1 MSIGVMWFRRD
12 LRLADQPALQQALQ
26 ECESVLT
33 IYIDEFDGGEVDID
47 ASRAWLRRSL
57 AALASEIARRG
68 GRLHILRGDAETLLP
83 RLVDALGATHVYA
96 SRLYEPAADAR
107 DDRIARH
114 LREQGISFRRARG
127 RVLTDAGDVSTK
139 SGSPFRVFTPFFK
152 AAEPTWRPRSIAAP
166 NTLATPDFPH
176 EMAVFRTCIDAP
188 CPAWDRGFWQMWT
201 PGEAGAHAR
210 FDVFIDQYLDVYAKQ
225 RDLPAVDATSRLSPH
240 LHFGEITPAAI
251 LSRIA
256 TSTDEGARKLVAELA
271 WREFAYYVLQH
282 WPQTTRDNFDA
293 RFDGMHWRDDPALL
307 EAWQRGMTGVP
318 LVDAGMRQLWHTGW
332 MHNRVRM
339 VVASYLTKHL
349 GIDWREGA
357 RWFRY
362 TLVDAD
368 IASNTMGWQ
377 WVAGSGVDAAP
388 YYRIFNPVLQSRKFD
403 PAGDYLREW
412 LPELAHLDA
421 KVIHAPWEQGIR
433 IPGYPDQP
441 IVGLAE
447 GRAWAQQAFAALAPR
462 KAD

>member
-12 LRLADQPALQQALQ
+12 LRLADQPALQQALL

-33 IYIDEFDGGEVDID
+33 VYIDDDAGAEAD

-57 AALASEIARRG
+57 DALGEDIAARG
-68 GRLHILRGDAETLLP
+68 GMLHVLRGDAEALIP
-83 RLVDALGATHVYA
+83 ELVDALGARHVYA
-96 SRLYEPAADAR
+96 SRLHEPAADAR
-107 DDRIARH
+107 DDRLARR
-114 LREQGISFRRARG
+114 LREQGVSFRRARG
-127 RVLTDAGDVSTK
+127 RVLTDAGDVQTK
-139 SGSPFRVFTPFFK
+139 GGSAFRVFTPFFK
-152 AAEPTWRPRSIAAP
+152 AAEPTWRPRSLPAPDRVPAAP
-166 NTLATPDFPH
+166 LPET
-176 EMAVFRTCIDAP
+176 MARYRARIDAP
-188 CPAWDRGFWQMWT
+188 TPTWDAGFWEMWT

-210 FDVFIDQYLDVYAKQ
+210 LDAFIDHHLRDYARQ

-240 LHFGEITPAAI
+240 LHFGEIAPAAI

-256 TSTDEGARKLVAELA
+256 GDTSEGARKLVAELA

-282 WPQTTRDNFDA
+282 WPQTVTSNFDA
-293 RFDGMHWRDDPALL
+293 RFDGMRWRDDPAALA
-307 EAWQRGMTGVP
+307 AWQRGMTGVP

-368 IASNTMGWQ
+368 LASNTLGWQ

-403 PAGDYLREW
+403 PAGDYLRQW

-421 KVIHAPWEQGIR
+421 KAIHAPWEQGIR
-433 IPGYPDQP
+433 VPGYPAKP
-441 IVGLAE
+441 IIGLAE
-447 GRAWAQQAFAALAPR
+447 GRAWAQDAFAALKPQPAG
-462 KAD
+462 

>member
-1 MSIGVMWFRRD
+1 MSVGVMWFRRD
-12 LRLADQPALQQALQ
+12 LRLADQPALQQALL

-33 IYIDEFDGGEVDID
+33 IYIDEFDGGEADIG

-57 AALASEIARRG
+57 DALASDITERG
-68 GRLHILRGDAETLLP
+68 GQLHVLHGNAEELLP
-83 RLVDALGATHVYA
+83 LLVDAVGATRVYA
-96 SRLYEPAADAR
+96 SRLYEPDGDAR
-107 DDRIARH
+107 DDRMAIK

-127 RVLTDAGDVSTK
+127 RVLIDANNVSTK
-139 SGSPFRVFTPFFK
+139 SGSTFRVFTPFFK
-152 AAEPTWRPRSIAAP
+152 AAEATWRPRSIPAP
-166 NTLATPDFPH
+166 DALPTLDFPPV
-176 EMAVFRTCIDAP
+176 MARYQSSIDAP
-188 CPAWDRGFWQMWT
+188 TPGWDAAFWSFWT
-201 PGEAGAHAR
+201 PGEAGAHIRLDA
-210 FDVFIDQYLDVYAKQ
+210 FIHQQLDGYAKQ
-225 RDLPAVDATSRLSPH
+225 RDLPGMDATSRLSPH
-240 LHFGEITPAAI
+240 LHFGEIAPAAV
-251 LSRIA
+251 LLRVA
-256 TSTDEGARKLVAELA
+256 GSTDEDARKLIAELA

-282 WPQTTRDNFDA
+282 WPQTTHDNFDA
-293 RFDGMHWRDDPALL
+293 RFDGMQWREDPTALH
-307 EAWQRGMTGVP
+307 AWQRGMTGVP

-357 RWFRY
+357 RWFLH

-368 IASNTMGWQ
+368 VASNSMGWQ

-421 KVIHAPWEQGIR
+421 KAIHAPWEQGVHIS
-433 IPGYPDQP
+433 GYPAQP

-447 GRAWAQQAFAALAPR
+447 GRAWAQQAFAALAAK

>member
-1 MSIGVMWFRRD
+1 MNTGVMWFRRD
-12 LRLADQPALQQALQ
+12 LRLADQPALQQALL

-33 IYIDEFDGGEVDID
+33 VYIDDDAGDEAD

-57 AALASEIARRG
+57 EALGQDIAARG
-68 GRLHILRGDAETLLP
+68 GMLHVLRGDAEALIP
-83 RLVDALGATHVYA
+83 ELVDVLGARHVYA
-96 SRLYEPAADAR
+96 SRLHEPEADAR
-107 DDRIARH
+107 DDRLARR
-114 LREQGISFRRARG
+114 LREQGVSFRRARG
-127 RVLTDAGDVSTK
+127 RVLTDAGDVQTK
-139 SGSPFRVFTPFFK
+139 GGSAFRVFTPFFK
-152 AAEPTWRPRSIAAP
+152 AAEPTWRPRSLPAPDRVPAAALP
-166 NTLATPDFPH
+166 ET
-176 EMAVFRTCIDAP
+176 MARYRARIDAP
-188 CPAWDRGFWQMWT
+188 TPAWDAGFWGMWT

-210 FDVFIDQYLDVYAKQ
+210 LDAFIDHHLRDYARQ

-240 LHFGEITPAAI
+240 LHFGEIAPAAI
-251 LSRIA
+251 LSRVA
-256 TSTDEGARKLVAELA
+256 GDTSEGARKLVAELA

-282 WPQTTRDNFDA
+282 WPQTVTGNFDA
-293 RFDGMHWRDDPALL
+293 RFDGMRWCDDPAALA
-307 EAWQRGMTGVP
+307 AWQRGMTGVP
-318 LVDAGMRQLWHTGW
+318 LVDAGMRQLWYTGW

-357 RWFRY
+357 KWFLY

-403 PAGDYLREW
+403 PAGDYLRQW

-421 KVIHAPWEQGIR
+421 KAIHAPWEQGIR
-433 IPGYPDQP
+433 VPSYPARP
-441 IVGLAE
+441 IIGLAE
-447 GRAWAQQAFAALAPR
+447 GRAWAQDAFAGLKPQQAG
-462 KAD
+462 

>member
-1 MSIGVMWFRRD
+1 MWFRRD
-12 LRLADQPALQQALQ
+12 LRLADQPALQQALL
-26 ECESVLT
+26 ECESVLMV
-33 IYIDEFDGGEVDID
+33 YIDDFDADPGSGD

-57 AALASEIARRG
+57 DALSGDVAARG
-68 GRLHILRGDAETLLP
+68 GRLHVLRSDAEILLP
-83 RLVDALGATHVYA
+83 QLVDALGATHVYA

-107 DDRIARH
+107 DDRIARR

-127 RVLTDAGDVSTK
+127 RVLTDASQVQTK
-139 SGSPFRVFTPFFK
+139 TGGNFRVFTPFFK
-152 AAEPTWRPRSIAAP
+152 AAEPTWRPRSIPAP
-166 NTLATPDFPH
+166 DALPSADFPQQ
-176 EMAVFRTCIDAP
+176 MARHQASIDAP
-188 CPAWDRGFWQMWT
+188 TPAWDAGIWDMWT
-201 PGEAGAHAR
+201 PGEAGAHAQL
-210 FDVFIDQYLDVYAKQ
+210 DTFIDNHLRHYAKR
-225 RDLPAVDATSRLSPH
+225 RDLPAHDATSRMSPH
-240 LHFGEITPAAI
+240 LHFGEIAPAAI
-251 LSRIA
+251 LSRVA
-256 TSTDEGARKLVAELA
+256 GSTNEGARKLIAELG

-282 WPQTTRDNFDA
+282 WPQTVEDNFDA
-293 RFDGMHWRDDPALL
+293 RFDGMQWRNDPAALD
-307 EAWQRGMTGVP
+307 AWQRGMTGVP

-357 RWFRY
+357 KWFLY

-403 PAGDYLREW
+403 PDGAYLREW

-421 KVIHAPWEQGIR
+421 KAIHAPWEQGIR
-433 IPGYPDQP
+433 VSGYPAEP

-447 GRAWAQQAFAALAPR
+447 GRAWAQQAFAALSPKQAG
-462 KAD
+462 